1 MRDLIEILTDALSWM
16 RRILTF
22 KVRRVDGR
30 DLKINLGCGLAVC
43 PGWVN
48 IDGSLNAAIAP
59 FPRFVHRAAYLCSG
73 ANRYY
78 TFADYHALLSG
89 NAFFQAN
96 LAHGIPAESD
106 SVDYVYSS
114 HFVEHLY
121 LREAERLVADCFR
134 VMRPGGVIRI
144 VVPDLDHAL
153 RLMAA
158 GDRHKAM
165 VSYFFV
171 EDMESAYARHKY
183 MYDFDL
189 LSSLLHKHGFADV
202 RRCEYRQGRVP
213 DLQILDNRP
222 DESLYVEAEKP
233 RE

>member
-1 MRDLIEILTDALSWM
+1 MRDLIEFLTGALSWI
-16 RRILTF
+16 RRLLPL
-22 KVRRVDGR
+22 KVRRSGDG

-43 PGWVN
+43 RGWVN

-59 FPRFVHRAAYLCSG
+59 FPRFVHRTAYLCSG

-78 TFADYHALLSG
+78 TFSEYHALLSE
-89 NAFFQAN
+89 NNFFQAN

-106 SVDYVYSS
+106 SVDFVYSS

-121 LREAERLVADCFR
+121 LREAEGLVAESYR

-144 VVPDLDHAL
+144 VVPDLEHAL
-153 RLMAA
+153 RLMAT

-165 VSYFFV
+165 TSYFFV
-171 EDMESAYARHKY
+171 EDMDSAYARHKY

-189 LSSLLHKHGFADV
+189 LAALLRKHGFVDV
-202 RRCEYRQGRVP
+202 RRCEYRQGKVP

-222 DESLYVEAEKP
+222 DESLYVEAQKP
-233 RE
+233 HE